1 MTVLLSAL
9 QTALPVLLALALG
22 LLCRKKSILN
32 KSSVDVMKR
41 IVIDITLPAVLL
53 DAFATAQY
61 DRSAIIVPGIMFA
74 VCCLALLLG
83 FAATKLLN
91 LGNLPAFLATGF
103 EAGMLG
109 YALFVLLY
117 PGESSSSF
125 AIVDLGQVIFVNTVY
140 KILLTGE
147 GDKKDIL
154 RGIIRSPIIWSIV
167 IGVILGAT
175 GLYNAMGK
183 IGISGLLDALT
194 SFISAPT
201 GMIILLVIGF
211 DLDLG
216 KIKWKDVF
224 SLVSMRIVIMGVL
237 LVLVLA
243 LNKFVLGGMMHT
255 GAVILM
261 FLLPPPY
268 MLPIFSTD
276 ESQSARL
283 SSAISALTLVTMIL
297 FAVMAAAIA

>member
-1 MTVLLSAL
+1 MAVLISAL

-22 LLCRKKSILN
+22 ILCRKKSILTR
-32 KSSVDVMKR
+32 SSVDVMKR

-61 DRSAIIVPGIMFA
+61 DRSAVIVPGIMFL
-74 VCCLALLLG
+74 VCCLALAMGLG
-83 FAATKLLN
+83 FTKLLG
-91 LGNLPAFLATGF
+91 LGRLPAFLATGF

-109 YALFVLLY
+109 YALFVLLF
-117 PGESSSSF
+117 PNESSSHF
-125 AIVDLGQVIFVNTVY
+125 AIVDLGQVVFVNTVY
-140 KILLTGE
+140 KILLTDRGS
-147 GDKKDIL
+147 KKDIL
-154 RGIIRSPIIWSIV
+154 PGIVRSPIIWSIV

-175 GLYNAMGK
+175 GLYEAMGK
-183 IGISGLLDALT
+183 IGISSLLDSLT

-201 GMIILLVIGF
+201 GMLILLVIGF

-216 KIKWKDVF
+216 KIQWKDVF
-224 SLVSMRIVIMGVL
+224 SLVFMRVVIMAVL
-237 LVLVLA
+237 LALVLA
-243 LNKFVLGGMMHT
+243 LNKFILGSMMHI

-276 ESQSARL
+276 ESQSVRL
-283 SSAISALTLVTMIL
+283 SSALSALTLVTMLL
-297 FAVMAAAIA
+297 FTVLAVVL

>member
-22 LLCRKKSILN
+22 MLCRKKSILT

-61 DRSAIIVPGIMFA
+61 DRSAVIVPGIMFL
-74 VCCLALLLG
+74 VCCLALVMG
-83 FAATKLLN
+83 FGFTKLFG
-91 LGNLPAFLATGF
+91 LGKLPAFLATGF

-109 YALFVLLY
+109 YSLFVLLF
-117 PGESSSSF
+117 PNEPSSYF
-125 AIVDLGQVIFVNTVY
+125 AIVDLGQVVFVNTVY
-140 KILLTGE
+140 KILLTGK
-147 GDKKDIL
+147 GNKKDIL
-154 RGIIRSPIIWSIV
+154 RDIVSSPIIWSIV

-175 GLYNAMGK
+175 GLYAAMGK
-183 IGISGLLDALT
+183 IGVSGLLDALT
-194 SFISAPT
+194 SFIAAPT

-216 KIKWKDVF
+216 EIRWKDVF
-224 SLVSMRIVIMGVL
+224 SLVSMRIIIMAVL
-237 LVLVLA
+237 LALVLA
-243 LNKFVLGGMMHT
+243 LNKFLLSGMMHT

-276 ESQSARL
+276 ESQSVRL
-283 SSAISALTLVTMIL
+283 SSAISALTLVTMLLFTIL
-297 FAVMAAAIA
+297 AAVL

>member
-1 MTVLLSAL
+1 MAVLLSAL

-22 LLCRKKSILN
+22 MLCRKKGILN
-32 KSSVDVMKR
+32 KPGVDMMKR

-53 DAFATAQY
+53 NAFATAQY
-61 DRSAIIVPGIMFA
+61 DRSAVIVPGIMFT

-83 FAATKLLN
+83 FAAAKLLG
-91 LGNLPAFLATGF
+91 LGRLPAFLATGF

-109 YALFVLLY
+109 YALFVLLF
-117 PGESSSSF
+117 PDESSSHF

-140 KILLTGE
+140 KILLTGN
-147 GDKKDIL
+147 GDKKEIL
-154 RGIIRSPIIWSIV
+154 RGIVRSPIIWSIIV
-167 IGVILGAT
+167 GVLLGAT
-175 GLYNAMGK
+175 GLYRAMGS
-183 IGISGLLDALT
+183 IGVSGLLDSLT

-201 GMIILLVIGF
+201 GMIILLVIGY

-216 KIKWKDVF
+216 TIKWKDIF
-224 SLVSMRIVIMGVL
+224 SLVSMRLVIMGVL
-237 LVLVLA
+237 LITVLA
-243 LNKFVLGGMMHT
+243 LNEFVLGGMMHT

-283 SSAISALTLVTMIL
+283 SSAISALTLVTMVL
-297 FAVMAAAIA
+297 FAVMACAL

>member
-22 LLCRKKSILN
+22 MLCRKKSILTR
-32 KSSVDVMKR
+32 SSVDVMKR

-61 DRSAIIVPGIMFA
+61 DRSAIIVPGIMFT

-83 FAATKLLN
+83 IGFTKLFG
-91 LGNLPAFLATGF
+91 LGKLPAFLATGF

-109 YALFVLLY
+109 YALFVLLF
-117 PGESSSSF
+117 PNESSSHF
-125 AIVDLGQVIFVNTVY
+125 AIVDLGQVVFVNTVY
-140 KILLTGE
+140 KILLTGK
-147 GDKKDIL
+147 GSKKDIL
-154 RGIIRSPIIWSIV
+154 RDIVRSPIIWSIV

-175 GLYNAMGK
+175 GSYEAMGK
-183 IGISGLLDALT
+183 IGISSLLDSLT
-194 SFISAPT
+194 SFIAAPT
-201 GMIILLVIGF
+201 GMLILLVIGF

-216 KIKWKDVF
+216 KIQWKDVF
-224 SLVSMRIVIMGVL
+224 SLVFMRVIIMAAL
-237 LVLVLA
+237 LALVLA
-243 LNKFVLGGMMHT
+243 LNRFVLSGMMHT

-276 ESQSARL
+276 ESQSMRL
-283 SSAISALTLVTMIL
+283 SSALSALTLVTMLL
-297 FAVMAAAIA
+297 FTVLAAIS

>member
-1 MTVLLSAL
+1 MAVLISAL

-22 LLCRKKSILN
+22 MLCRKTSILTR
-32 KSSVDVMKR
+32 SSVDVMKR

-61 DRSAIIVPGIMFA
+61 DRSAIIVPGIMFL
-74 VCCLALLLG
+74 VCCLALVMGLG
-83 FAATKLLN
+83 FTKLFG
-91 LGNLPAFLATGF
+91 LGRLPAFLATGF

-109 YALFVLLY
+109 YALFVLLF
-117 PGESSSSF
+117 PNESSSHF
-125 AIVDLGQVIFVNTVY
+125 AIVDLGQVVFVNTVY
-140 KILLTGE
+140 KILLTGK
-147 GDKKDIL
+147 GDKKEIL
-154 RGIIRSPIIWSIV
+154 RDIVRSPIIWSIV

-175 GLYNAMGK
+175 GLYDAMGR
-183 IGISGLLDALT
+183 IGISGLLDSLT

-201 GMIILLVIGF
+201 GMLILLVIGF

-216 KIKWKDVF
+216 KIQWKDVF
-224 SLVSMRIVIMGVL
+224 SLVCMRVVIMAVL
-237 LVLVLA
+237 LALVLA
-243 LNKFVLGGMMHT
+243 LNGALLGGMMHT

-276 ESQSARL
+276 ESQSLRL
-283 SSAISALTLVTMIL
+283 SSALSALTLVTMLL
-297 FAVMAAAIA
+297 FTVMAAVL

>member
-1 MTVLLSAL
+1 MAVLLSAL

-22 LLCRKKSILN
+22 MLCRKKSILT
-32 KSSVDVMKR
+32 KASVDVLKR

-61 DRSAIIVPGIMFA
+61 DRSAIIIPGIMFA
-74 VCCLALLLG
+74 VCCLALVMG
-83 FAATKLLN
+83 FGITKLLG
-91 LGNLPAFLATGF
+91 LGKLPAFLATGF

-109 YALFVLLY
+109 YALFVLLF
-117 PGESSSSF
+117 PNESSSHF
-125 AIVDLGQVIFVNTVY
+125 AIVDLGQVVFVNTVY

-154 RGIIRSPIIWSIV
+154 RGIVRSPIIWSIV

-175 GLYNAMGK
+175 GLYNAMTKLGV
-183 IGISGLLDALT
+183 SSLLDALT
-194 SFISAPT
+194 SFIAAPT

-211 DLDLG
+211 DLNLG
-216 KIKWKDVF
+216 EIKWKDVF
-224 SLVSMRIVIMGVL
+224 SLVSMRIVIMAVL
-237 LVLVLA
+237 LILVLA
-243 LNKFVLGGMMHT
+243 LNKYVLDGMMHT

-276 ESQSARL
+276 ESQSVRL

-297 FAVMAAAIA
+297 FAVLAAAIA

>member
-22 LLCRKKSILN
+22 MLCRKKSILT

-61 DRSAIIVPGIMFA
+61 DRSAVIVPGIMFL
-74 VCCLALLLG
+74 VCCLALVMG
-83 FAATKLLN
+83 FGFTKLFG
-91 LGNLPAFLATGF
+91 LGKLPAFLATGF

-109 YALFVLLY
+109 YSLFVLLF
-117 PGESSSSF
+117 PNEPSSYF
-125 AIVDLGQVIFVNTVY
+125 AIVDLGQVVFVNTVY
-140 KILLTGE
+140 KILLTGK
-147 GDKKDIL
+147 GNKKDIL
-154 RGIIRSPIIWSIV
+154 RDIVSSPIIWSIV

-175 GLYNAMGK
+175 GLYAAMGK
-183 IGISGLLDALT
+183 IGVSGLLDALT
-194 SFISAPT
+194 SFIAAPT

-216 KIKWKDVF
+216 EIRWKDVF
-224 SLVSMRIVIMGVL
+224 SLVSMRIIIMAVL
-237 LVLVLA
+237 LALVLA
-243 LNKFVLGGMMHT
+243 LNKFLLGGMMHT

-276 ESQSARL
+276 ESQSVRL
-283 SSAISALTLVTMIL
+283 SSAISALTLVTMLLFTIL
-297 FAVMAAAIA
+297 AAVL

>member
-1 MTVLLSAL
+1 MAVLISAL
-9 QTALPVLLALALG
+9 QTALPVLLALMLG
-22 LLCRKKSILN
+22 MLCRKKSILTR
-32 KSSVDVMKR
+32 SSVDVMKR

-61 DRSAIIVPGIMFA
+61 DRSAVIVPGIMFL
-74 VCCLALLLG
+74 VCCLALLMG
-83 FAATKLLN
+83 FGFTKLFG
-91 LGNLPAFLATGF
+91 LGKLPAFLATGF

-109 YALFVLLY
+109 YALFVLLF
-117 PGESSSSF
+117 PEESNSHF

-140 KILLTGE
+140 KILLTRSGS
-147 GDKKDIL
+147 KKDIL
-154 RGIIRSPIIWSIV
+154 RDILRSPIIWSIV
-167 IGVILGAT
+167 IGVVLGAT
-175 GLYNAMGK
+175 GLYEAMGR
-183 IGISGLLDALT
+183 IGISGLLDSLT
-194 SFISAPT
+194 AFISAPT
-201 GMIILLVIGF
+201 GMLILLVVGF
-211 DLDLG
+211 DLELG

-224 SLVSMRIVIMGVL
+224 SLVSMRLVIMAVL
-237 LVLVLA
+237 LIFVLA

-255 GAVILM
+255 GAVLLM

-297 FAVMAAAIA
+297 FAVLAATIA